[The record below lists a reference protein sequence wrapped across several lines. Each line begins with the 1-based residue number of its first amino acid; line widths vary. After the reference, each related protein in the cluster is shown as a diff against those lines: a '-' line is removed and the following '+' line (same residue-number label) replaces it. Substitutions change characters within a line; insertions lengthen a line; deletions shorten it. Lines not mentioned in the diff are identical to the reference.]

1 MSSGTSG
8 TFDLAA
14 ILAERRGEKYAL
26 NETYLNAQLVRVLK
40 TLGYDVNFVR
50 GEGPHLY
57 DAAGRRYLD
66 LLSGFGVFALGRNH
80 PAVVA
85 ALHQVLDAQ
94 LPGLVQLDVS
104 LLAGVLAEKL
114 LAKMPGLERLFFC
127 NSGTEAVEAAIK
139 FARMATGKPRI
150 LYCNHAFHGLT
161 TGALS
166 LNGSELFR
174 KGFGPLLPECVKVPF
189 NDLPA
194 LEAALKQ
201 GAREGGVAAFIVEPI
216 QGKGVY
222 MPDDA
227 YLAEAA
233 RLCRRHS
240 VLFIADEIQTGLGRS
255 GRFLACE
262 HWNVEPDIVLLAK
275 ALSGGFVPVGAVAMK
290 HWIFAKL
297 FDRMDRA
304 LVHGSTF
311 GKNDMA
317 MAAGIATL
325 ETLDAEKLVEKA
337 DTTGKALMSELT
349 ALKDKYELLKDV
361 RGKGLMIGLEFG
373 PPSSLKPGGLKLKAA
388 WHLLDTAR
396 RGLFCQMVLIPLL
409 RDHQV
414 LCQVSGD
421 DNYIIKLLPT
431 LTIDAADRRWIV
443 EAFDDVIGDC
453 HQIGGAV
460 WDLGRSLAK
469 HGLKNKAG

>member
-1 MSSGTSG
+1 M
-8 TFDLAA
+8 TFDLAS
-14 ILAERRGEKYAL
+14 ILAERQGEKYAL
-26 NETYLNAQLVRVLK
+26 SEKHLNAQLVRVLR
-40 TLGYDVNFVR
+40 TLGYDVDFVR
-50 GEGPHLY
+50 GEGAHLY

-80 PAVVA
+80 PAVA
-85 ALHQVLDAQ
+85 GALRHVLEAQ

-114 LAKMPGLERLFFC
+114 LARLPGLERVFFC

-139 FARMATGKPRI
+139 FARMATGRPKI
-150 LYCNHAFHGLT
+150 IYCTNAFHGLT
-161 TGALS
+161 YGALS
-166 LNGSELFR
+166 LNGTELFR
-174 KGFGPLLPECVKVPF
+174 KGFGPLLPDCVKVPF

-194 LEAALKQ
+194 LEAALK
-201 GAREGGVAAFIVEPI
+201 GGQVAAFIVEPI

-222 MPDDA
+222 LPDDS

-233 RLCRRHS
+233 RLCKRHGA
-240 VLFIADEIQTGLGRS
+240 LFVADEIQTGIGRT

-262 HWNVEPDIVLLAK
+262 HYGVEPDMVLLAK
-275 ALSGGFVPVGAVAMK
+275 ALSGGYVPVGAVALK

-311 GKNDMA
+311 AKNDMA

-325 ETLDAEKLVEKA
+325 EVLEAEKLIERA
-337 DTTGKALMSELT
+337 DATGKALLAELQGL
-349 ALKDKYELLKDV
+349 AEKHELLKNV

-373 PPSSLKPGGLKLKAA
+373 PPKSLKLKAA
-388 WHLLDTAR
+388 WHLMDSAR

-421 DNYIIKLLPT
+421 DNYIIKLLPA
-431 LTIDAADRRWIV
+431 LTIDAADRQWIV
-443 EAFDDVIGDC
+443 EAFDKVVGDC

-460 WDLGRSLAK
+460 WDLGRSLAM
-469 HGLKNKAG
+469 HSLKARAGAA

>member
-1 MSSGTSG
+1 M

-14 ILAERRGEKYAL
+14 ILADRQGEKYAL
-26 NETYLNAQLVRVLK
+26 NEKYLNAQLVRVLK
-40 TLGYDVNFVR
+40 TLGYDVNFAR

-57 DAAGRRYLD
+57 DVAGRRYLD

-80 PAVVA
+80 PAIAA
-85 ALHQVLDAQ
+85 ALRQVLDAK

-114 LAKMPGLERLFFC
+114 LAKMPGMERAFFC

-139 FARMATGKPRI
+139 FARMATGRPRI
-150 LYCNHAFHGLT
+150 LYCNHAFHGLSY
-161 TGALS
+161 GALS
-166 LNGSELFR
+166 VNGTETFR
-174 KGFGPLLPECVKVPF
+174 KGFGPLLPECVKIPF
-189 NDLPA
+189 NDLAA

-201 GAREGGVAAFIVEPI
+201 GQVAAFIVEPI

-222 MPDDA
+222 MPDGS

-233 RLCRRHS
+233 RLCKRHGA
-240 VLFIADEIQTGLGRS
+240 LFIADEIQTGLGRS
-255 GRFLACE
+255 GRFLAIE
-262 HWNVEPDIVLLAK
+262 HWGVEPDMVLLAK

-325 ETLDAEKLVEKA
+325 ETLDAENLVERA
-337 DTTGKALMSELT
+337 AATGDALMRELS
-349 ALKDKYELLKDV
+349 ALKDKHELLKDV
-361 RGKGLMIGLEFG
+361 RGKGLMIGVEFG
-373 PPSSLKPGGLKLKAA
+373 PPKSLKLKTA
-388 WHLLDTAR
+388 WHLLDSAR

-409 RDHQV
+409 RDHRI

-421 DNYIIKLLPT
+421 DNYIIKLLPA
-431 LTIDAADRRWIV
+431 LTIDDADRQWIV
-443 EAFDDVIGDC
+443 DAFDDVIGDC

-469 HGLKNKAG
+469 HGLKAKAG

>member
-1 MSSGTSG
+1 MA
-8 TFDLAA
+8 FDLAQ
-14 ILAERRGEKYAL
+14 ILADRQGEKYAL
-26 NETYLNAQLVRVLK
+26 NETFLNAQLVRVLK
-40 TLGYDVNFVR
+40 TLGYDVNFAR

-57 DAAGRRYLD
+57 DVQGRRYLD

-80 PAVVA
+80 PAIAA
-85 ALHQVLDAQ
+85 ALRQVLDAQ

-104 LLAGVLAEKL
+104 LLAGILAEKL
-114 LAKMPGLERLFFC
+114 LARLPGLERVFFC

-139 FARMATGKPRI
+139 FARMATGRAKI
-150 LYCNHAFHGLT
+150 LYCTNAFHGLT
-161 TGALS
+161 LGALS
-166 LNGSELFR
+166 LNGTEVFR
-174 KGFGPLLPECVKVPF
+174 KGFGPLLPDCVKVPF
-189 NDLPA
+189 NDLAA
-194 LEAALKQ
+194 LEAALKAGQ
-201 GAREGGVAAFIVEPI
+201 VAAFVVEPI
-216 QGKGVY
+216 QGKGVTL
-222 MPDDA
+222 PDEG

-233 RLCRRHS
+233 RLCKRHGA
-240 VLFIADEIQTGLGRS
+240 LFVADEIQTGLGRT

-262 HWNVEPDIVLLAK
+262 HYGVQPDMVLMAK
-275 ALSGGFVPVGAVAMK
+275 ALSGGYVPVGAVAMK

-311 GKNDMA
+311 AKNDLA

-325 ETLDAEKLVEKA
+325 EVMEAEQLVERA
-337 DTTGKALMSELT
+337 EASGAALLSD
-349 ALKDKYELLKDV
+349 LKDLAAKHELLKEV

-373 PPSSLKPGGLKLKAA
+373 PPKSLKLKAA
-388 WHLLDTAR
+388 WHLMDQAR

-421 DNYIIKLLPT
+421 DNYIIKLLPA
-431 LTIDAADRRWIV
+431 LTIDAGDRRWIV
-443 EAFDDVIGDC
+443 AAFDEVIGDC

-460 WDLGRSLAK
+460 WDLGRSLAR
-469 HGLKNKAG
+469 HSLKARAGAA

>member
-1 MSSGTSG
+1 M
-8 TFDLAA
+8 TFDLAS
-14 ILAERRGEKYAL
+14 ILAERQGEKYAL
-26 NETYLNAQLVRVLK
+26 HDRHLNPQLVRVLK
-40 TLGYDVNFVR
+40 TLGYDVNFTR
-50 GEGPHLY
+50 GEGAHLY
-57 DAAGRRYLD
+57 DVTGRRYLD

-80 PAVVA
+80 PAIAA
-85 ALHQVLDAQ
+85 ALRQVLEAQ

-114 LAKMPGLERLFFC
+114 LARIGMAGLERVFFC

-139 FARMATGKPRI
+139 FARMATGRPKI
-150 LYCNHAFHGLT
+150 VYCAGAFHGLT
-161 TGALS
+161 YGALS
-166 LNGSELFR
+166 LNGTEVFR
-174 KGFGPLLPECVKVPF
+174 KGFGPLLPDCVKIPF

-194 LEAALKQ
+194 LEAALK
-201 GAREGGVAAFIVEPI
+201 GGQIAAFIVEPI
-216 QGKGVY
+216 QGKGVTL
-222 MPDDA
+222 PDDN

-233 RLCRRHS
+233 RLCKRHQA
-240 VLFIADEIQTGLGRS
+240 LFIADEIQTGLGRS

-262 HWNVEPDIVLLAK
+262 HYGVEPDMVLLAK
-275 ALSGGFVPVGAVAMK
+275 ALSGGFVPVGAVALR

-311 GKNDMA
+311 AKNDLA

-325 ETLDAEKLVEKA
+325 EVIEEERLVEKA
-337 DTTGKALMSELT
+337 DASGRALL
-349 ALKDKYELLKDV
+349 ADLQGFAGRHELLKEV

-373 PPSSLKPGGLKLKAA
+373 PPKSLKLKAA
-388 WHLLDTAR
+388 WHLMDSAR
-396 RGLFCQMVLIPLL
+396 RGLFCQLVLIPLL

-421 DNYIIKLLPT
+421 DNYIIKLLPA
-431 LTIDAADRRWIV
+431 LTIDAADRQWV
-443 EAFDDVIGDC
+443 VSAFDKVIGDC

-469 HGLKNKAG
+469 HSLKARAGAGAGAA

>member
-1 MSSGTSG
+1 M
-8 TFDLAA
+8 TFDLAQ
-14 ILAERRGEKYAL
+14 ILADRQGEKYAL

-40 TLGYDVNFVR
+40 TLGYDVNFAR

-57 DAAGRRYLD
+57 DVQGRRYLD

-80 PAVVA
+80 PAIAA
-85 ALHQVLDAQ
+85 ALRQVLDAQ

-114 LAKMPGLERLFFC
+114 LVRLPGLERVFFC

-139 FARMATGKPRI
+139 FARMATARPKI
-150 LYCNHAFHGLT
+150 LYCSGAFHGLT
-161 TGALS
+161 MGALS
-166 LNGSELFR
+166 LNGTEVFR
-174 KGFGPLLPECVKVPF
+174 KGFGPLLPDCVKVPF

-194 LEAALKQ
+194 LEAALKAGQ
-201 GAREGGVAAFIVEPI
+201 VAAFIVEPI
-216 QGKGVY
+216 QGKGVTL
-222 MPDDA
+222 PDDA

-233 RLCRRHS
+233 RLCKRHGA
-240 VLFIADEIQTGLGRS
+240 LFIADEIQTGLGRT

-262 HWNVEPDIVLLAK
+262 HYGVQPDMVLMAK
-275 ALSGGFVPVGAVAMK
+275 ALSGGYVPVGAVAMK

-311 GKNDMA
+311 AKNDLA

-325 ETLDAEKLVEKA
+325 EVMEEERLIERAEA
-337 DTTGKALMSELT
+337 SGAALLND
-349 ALKDKYELLKDV
+349 LKDLAAKHELLKEV

-373 PPSSLKPGGLKLKAA
+373 APKSLKLKAA
-388 WHLLDTAR
+388 WHLMDQAR

-421 DNYIIKLLPT
+421 DTYIIKLLPA
-431 LTIDAADRRWIV
+431 LTIDADDRRWIV
-443 EAFDDVIGDC
+443 EAFDAVIGDC

-469 HGLKNKAG
+469 HSLKARAGAA

>member
-1 MSSGTSG
+1 MTTGS
-8 TFDLAA
+8 FDLAA
-14 ILAERRGEKYAL
+14 LLSARQREKYAL
-26 NETYLNAQLVRVLK
+26 NEKYLNAQLVRVLK
-40 TLGYDVNFVR
+40 TLGYDVNFAR
-50 GEGPHLY
+50 GEGPYLY
-57 DAAGRRYLD
+57 DVAGRRYLD

-80 PAVVA
+80 PAVA
-85 ALHQVLDAQ
+85 GALRQVLDAQ

-114 LAKMPGLERLFFC
+114 LAKLPGMERAFFC

-139 FARMATGKPRI
+139 FARMATGRPRI
-150 LYCNHAFHGLT
+150 VYCDHAFHGLSY
-161 TGALS
+161 GALS

-174 KGFGPLLPECVKVPF
+174 KGFGPLLPDCVKVPF
-189 NDLPA
+189 NDLAA

-201 GAREGGVAAFIVEPI
+201 GQVAAFIVEPI

-222 MPDDA
+222 MPDDD

-233 RLCRRHS
+233 RLCRRHGA
-240 VLFIADEIQTGLGRS
+240 LFIADEIQTGLGRT

-262 HWNVEPDIVLLAK
+262 HWNVEPDMVLLAK

-325 ETLDAEKLVEKA
+325 ETLDAENLVQKTA
-337 DTTGKALMSELT
+337 AMGDALMADLA
-349 ALKDKYELLKDV
+349 ALKDRHELLKDV

-373 PPSSLKPGGLKLKAA
+373 PPKSLKLKTA
-388 WHLLDTAR
+388 WHLLDAAR

-421 DNYIIKLLPT
+421 DNYIIKLLPA
-431 LTIDAADRRWIV
+431 LTIGAADRQWIV

-469 HGLKNKAG
+469 HGLKAKAGAA

>member
-1 MSSGTSG
+1 M
-8 TFDLAA
+8 TFDLAS
-14 ILAERRGEKYAL
+14 ILAERQGEKYAL
-26 NETYLNAQLVRVLK
+26 NEKYLNAQLVRVLK
-40 TLGYDVNFVR
+40 TLGYDVNFAR

-57 DAAGRRYLD
+57 DIAGRRYLD

-80 PAVVA
+80 PAIAA
-85 ALHQVLDAQ
+85 ALRQVLDAQ

-114 LAKMPGLERLFFC
+114 LARMPGLERVFFC

-150 LYCNHAFHGLT
+150 VYCDYAYHGLSY
-161 TGALS
+161 GALS
-166 LNGSELFR
+166 LNGTEVFR

-194 LEAALKQ
+194 LEAALKAGQ
-201 GAREGGVAAFIVEPI
+201 VAAFIVEPI

-222 MPDDA
+222 MPDDT

-233 RLCRRHS
+233 RLCKRHGA
-240 VLFIADEIQTGLGRS
+240 LFIADEIQTGLGRT

-262 HWNVEPDIVLLAK
+262 HYGVEPDMVLLAK
-275 ALSGGFVPVGAVAMK
+275 ALSGGYIPVGAVAMK
-290 HWIFAKL
+290 NWIFAKL

-325 ETLDAEKLVEKA
+325 EVMDEEKLIEKA
-337 DTTGKALMSELT
+337 DATGT
-349 ALKDKYELLKDV
+349 ALIAELRALAEKHELLKTV

-373 PPSSLKPGGLKLKAA
+373 PPKGLKLKAA
-388 WHLLDTAR
+388 WHLLDAAR
-396 RGLFCQMVLIPLL
+396 RGLFCQMILIPLL

-421 DNYIIKLLPT
+421 DNYIIKLLPS
-431 LTIDAADRRWIV
+431 LTIDDADRQWIV

-469 HGLKNKAG
+469 HGLKAKAGAA

>member
-1 MSSGTSG
+1 M
-8 TFDLAA
+8 TFDLSS
-14 ILAERRGEKYAL
+14 ILAERQGEKYAL
-26 NETYLNAQLVRVLK
+26 NEKHLNAQLVRVLK
-40 TLGYDVNFVR
+40 TLGYDVNFAR

-57 DAAGRRYLD
+57 DVAGRRYLD

-80 PAVVA
+80 PAVAA
-85 ALHQVLDAQ
+85 ALRQVLEAQ

-104 LLAGVLAEKL
+104 LLAGILAEKL
-114 LAKMPGLERLFFC
+114 LARLPGMERAFFC
-127 NSGTEAVEAAIK
+127 NSGAEAVEAAIK
-139 FARMATGKPRI
+139 FARMATGRPRI
-150 LYCNHAFHGLT
+150 LYCDQAFHGLT
-161 TGALS
+161 YGALS
-166 LNGSELFR
+166 LNGTEMFR
-174 KGFGPLLPECVKVPF
+174 KGFGPLLPECVKIPF
-189 NDLPA
+189 NDLTA
-194 LEAALKQ
+194 LEAALKA
-201 GAREGGVAAFIVEPI
+201 GAKESEVAAFIVEPI

-222 MPDDA
+222 MPDDD

-233 RLCRRHS
+233 RLCRKHGA
-240 VLFIADEIQTGLGRS
+240 LFVADEIQTGLGRT

-262 HWNVEPDIVLLAK
+262 HYGVEPDMVLLAK
-275 ALSGGFVPVGAVAMK
+275 ALSGGFVPVSAVAMK

-325 ETLDAEKLVEKA
+325 EVLEEEKLVEKA
-337 DTTGKALMSELT
+337 DSLGSALMADLQVLVSEH
-349 ALKDKYELLKDV
+349 ELLKDV
-361 RGKGLMIGLEFG
+361 RGKGMMIGLEFG
-373 PPSSLKPGGLKLKAA
+373 APKSLKLKAA
-388 WHLLDTAR
+388 WHLLDSAK

-409 RDHQV
+409 RDHQI

-421 DNYIIKLLPT
+421 DSYIIKLLPS
-431 LTIDAADRRWIV
+431 LTIDEADRQWIV
-443 EAFDDVIGDC
+443 SAFDQVIGDC

-469 HGLKNKAG
+469 HGLKAKAG

>member
-1 MSSGTSG
+1 M
-8 TFDLAA
+8 TFDLAG
-14 ILAERRGEKYAL
+14 ILAERQGEKYAL
-26 NETYLNAQLVRVLK
+26 NEKHLNAQLVRVLK
-40 TLGYDVNFVR
+40 TLGYDVNFTR
-50 GEGPHLY
+50 GEGAHLY

-66 LLSGFGVFALGRNH
+66 LLSGFGVFAVGRNH
-80 PAVVA
+80 PAVAA
-85 ALHQVLDAQ
+85 ALRQVLEAQ

-114 LAKMPGLERLFFC
+114 LARLPGLERVFFC
-127 NSGTEAVEAAIK
+127 NSGAEAVEAAIK
-139 FARMATGKPRI
+139 FARMATGRPKI
-150 LYCNHAFHGLT
+150 VHCTNAFHGLT
-161 TGALS
+161 NGALS
-166 LNGSELFR
+166 LNGTEMFR
-174 KGFGPLLPECVKVPF
+174 RGFGPLLPDCVKVPF
-189 NDLPA
+189 DDLPA
-194 LEAALKQ
+194 LEVALKGGPQ
-201 GAREGGVAAFIVEPI
+201 GCDVAAFIVEPI
-216 QGKGVY
+216 QGKGVTL
-222 MPDDA
+222 PDEA

-233 RLCRRHS
+233 RLCKRHGA
-240 VLFIADEIQTGLGRS
+240 LFIADEIQTGLGRT
-255 GRFLACE
+255 GRFIACE
-262 HWNVEPDIVLLAK
+262 HWLDGKGGVEPDMVLLAK
-275 ALSGGFVPVGAVAMK
+275 ALSGGYIPVGAVAMK

-325 ETLDAEKLVEKA
+325 EVLQEEKLVERA
-337 DTTGKALMSELT
+337 AATGAALLAELQG
-349 ALKDKYELLKDV
+349 LVGKHELLKQV

-373 PPSSLKPGGLKLKAA
+373 PPEGLKLRAA
-388 WHLLDTAR
+388 WHLMDSAR

-421 DNYIIKLLPT
+421 DNYIIKLLPA
-431 LTIDAADRRWIV
+431 LTIDEADRRWIV
-443 EAFDDVIGDC
+443 EAFDRVIGDC

-469 HGLKNKAG
+469 HSLKARAGAA

>member
-1 MSSGTSG
+1 M
-8 TFDLAA
+8 TFDLSS
-14 ILAERRGEKYAL
+14 ILAERQGEKYAL
-26 NETYLNAQLVRVLK
+26 NEKYLNAQLVRVLK
-40 TLGYDVNFVR
+40 TLGYDVNFAR
-50 GEGPHLY
+50 GQGPHLY
-57 DAAGRRYLD
+57 DVAGRRYLD

-80 PAVVA
+80 PSVA
-85 ALHQVLDAQ
+85 AALRQVLDAQ

-104 LLAGVLAEKL
+104 LLAGILAEKL
-114 LAKMPGLERLFFC
+114 LARLPGMERAFFC

-139 FARMATGKPRI
+139 FARMATGRPRI
-150 LYCNHAFHGLT
+150 LYCDQAFHGLT
-161 TGALS
+161 YGALS
-166 LNGSELFR
+166 LNGTEVFR
-174 KGFGPLLPECVKVPF
+174 KGFGPLLPECVNIPF
-189 NDLPA
+189 NDLTA
-194 LEAALKQ
+194 LEAALKA
-201 GAREGGVAAFIVEPI
+201 GEVAAFIVEPI

-222 MPDDA
+222 MPDDD
-227 YLAEAA
+227 YLTEAA
-233 RLCRRHS
+233 RLCRQYGA
-240 VLFIADEIQTGLGRS
+240 LFVADEIQTGLGRT

-262 HWNVEPDIVLLAK
+262 HYGVEPDMVLLAK

-325 ETLDAEKLVEKA
+325 EVLEEERLVEKA
-337 DTTGKALMSELT
+337 DSRGSALMADLQ
-349 ALKDKYELLKDV
+349 ALVAQHELLKEV
-361 RGKGLMIGLEFG
+361 RGKGMMIGLEFG
-373 PPSSLKPGGLKLKAA
+373 APKSLKLKAA
-388 WHLLDTAR
+388 WHLLDSAK

-421 DNYIIKLLPT
+421 DSYIIKLLPS
-431 LTIDAADRRWIV
+431 LTIDEADRQWIV
-443 EAFDDVIGDC
+443 SAFDRVIGDC

-469 HGLKNKAG
+469 HGLKAKAG

>member
-1 MSSGTSG
+1 M
-8 TFDLAA
+8 TFDLAD
-14 ILAERRGEKYAL
+14 ILAQRQGEKYAL
-26 NETYLNAQLVRVLK
+26 NEKHLNAQLVRVLK

-57 DAAGRRYLD
+57 DAVGRRYLD

-80 PAVVA
+80 PTIAA
-85 ALHQVLDAQ
+85 ALRQVLDAQ
-94 LPGLVQLDVS
+94 LAGLVQLDVS

-114 LAKMPGLERLFFC
+114 LARLPGMERMFFC

-139 FARMATGKPRI
+139 FARMATGRSRI
-150 LYCNHAFHGLT
+150 LYCNQAFHGLT
-161 TGALS
+161 YCALS
-166 LNGSELFR
+166 LNGTEVFR
-174 KGFGPLLPECVKVPF
+174 KGFGPLLPDCVKIPF
-189 NDLPA
+189 NDLTA
-194 LEAALKQ
+194 LEAAL
-201 GAREGGVAAFIVEPI
+201 RGGEVAAFIVEPI
-216 QGKGVY
+216 QGKGVAL
-222 MPDDA
+222 PDDA

-233 RLCRRHS
+233 RLCRRYGA
-240 VLFIADEIQTGLGRS
+240 LFVADEIQTGMGRT
-255 GRFLACE
+255 GRFLAIE
-262 HWNVEPDIVLLAK
+262 HWDVEPDIVLLAK

-290 HWIFAKL
+290 HWIFAKT

-311 GKNDMA
+311 GKNDLA

-325 ETLDAEKLVEKA
+325 EVLDEERLIEKA
-337 DTTGKALMSELT
+337 EATGARLLAELNALV
-349 ALKDKYELLKDV
+349 DKHDLLKEV

-373 PPSSLKPGGLKLKAA
+373 APKSLKLKAA
-388 WHLLDTAR
+388 WHLLDSAK

-421 DNYIIKLLPT
+421 DSYIIKLLPA
-431 LTIDAADRRWIV
+431 LTIDDADRQWITGS
-443 EAFDDVIGDC
+443 FDRVIGDC

-469 HGLKNKAG
+469 HSLKAKAG

>member
-1 MSSGTSG
+1 M
-8 TFDLAA
+8 TFDLAQ
-14 ILAERRGEKYAL
+14 ILQQRQGEKYAL
-26 NETYLNAQLVRVLK
+26 NEKYLNAQLVRVLK
-40 TLGYDVNFVR
+40 TLGYDVNFAR

-57 DAAGRRYLD
+57 DVAGRRYLD

-80 PAVVA
+80 PSVA
-85 ALHQVLDAQ
+85 AALRQVLEAQ

-104 LLAGVLAEKL
+104 LLAGILAEKL
-114 LAKMPGLERLFFC
+114 LARLPGMERMFFC

-139 FARMATGKPRI
+139 FARMATGRNKI
-150 LYCNHAFHGLT
+150 VYCDQAFHGLT
-161 TGALS
+161 YGALS
-166 LNGSELFR
+166 LNGTDMFR
-174 KGFGPLLPECVKVPF
+174 KGFGPLLPDCVKVPF
-189 NDLPA
+189 NNLPA
-194 LEAALKQ
+194 LEEALKA
-201 GAREGGVAAFIVEPI
+201 GHVAAFIVEPI

-222 MPDDA
+222 IPDDA

-233 RLCRRHS
+233 RLCKRHGA
-240 VLFIADEIQTGLGRS
+240 LFIADEIQTGIGRT
-255 GRFLACE
+255 GRFLAIE
-262 HWNVEPDIVLLAK
+262 HYGVEPDMVLLAK

-325 ETLDAEKLVEKA
+325 EVLEEEKLIEKA
-337 DTTGKALMSELT
+337 DTLGSALM
-349 ALKDKYELLKDV
+349 ADLKDLVARHDLLKDV
-361 RGKGLMIGLEFG
+361 RGKGMMIGLEFG
-373 PPSSLKPGGLKLKAA
+373 APSSLKPGSLKLKAA
-388 WHLLDTAR
+388 WHLLDTAK

-409 RDHQV
+409 RDHQI

-421 DNYIIKLLPT
+421 DSYIIKLLPS
-431 LTIDAADRRWIV
+431 LTIDESDRQWIV
-443 EAFDDVIGDC
+443 SAFDQVIGDC

-469 HGLKNKAG
+469 HGLKAKAG